1 MPVRVL
7 LYFYPMIK
15 ALIIDDEINAQGV
28 LEKTLHRYFPNKFI
42 IAEKCDSVDAGV
54 VAIKKH
60 EPDLV
65 FLDIQMP
72 EKNGFE
78 LFKHFDVI
86 NFEVIFT
93 TAFNQFAIKAIKR
106 SALDY
111 LLKPINHVELSEAVR
126 KFERKN
132 EGNAA
137 QRKLSLLLENLNVND
152 QNVSKIAFPTT
163 EGFELIHTNQIL
175 YCKAE
180 SNYCSIKK
188 IEGTTRMATKTL
200 KYVEE
205 ILPENSFQRIHKSYV
220 INLNYVVRYNKLNKE
235 IELTTGERLPVSFRK
250 EEEFINAILQNQ

>member
-1 MPVRVL
+1 
-7 LYFYPMIK
+7 MIK
-15 ALIIDDEINAQGV
+15 AVIIDDEINSRDL
-28 LEKTLHRYFPNKFI
+28 LENTLNRYFPNRFNI
-42 IAEKCDSVDAGV
+42 VGKCNSVDNAV
-54 VAIKKH
+54 LAIKEY
-60 EPDLV
+60 EPELV

-78 LFKHFDVI
+78 LFKYFDVI

-93 TAFNQFAIKAIKR
+93 TAYNQFAIKAIKR

-111 LLKPINHVELSEAVR
+111 LLKPINHLDLAEAIK
-126 KFERKN
+126 KFDRKN
-132 EGNAA
+132 SGNSA
-137 QRKLSLLLENLNVND
+137 QKKLSLLLENLNVND
-152 QNVSKIAFPTT
+152 QNVSKIAFPTI

-188 IEGTTRMATKTL
+188 IDGFTKVATKTL

-205 ILPENSFQRIHKSYV
+205 ILPQKSFKRIHKTYV
-220 INLNYVVRYNKLNKE
+220 INLNYVVRYNKINKE
-235 IELTTGERLPVSFRK
+235 IELTNGEKLPVSFRK

>member
-1 MPVRVL
+1 
-7 LYFYPMIK
+7 MIK
-15 ALIIDDEINAQGV
+15 AVIIDDEINAQSL
-28 LEKTLHRYFPNKFI
+28 LEKTLNRYFPNRFNI
-42 IAEKCDSVDAGV
+42 VEKCISVDAGV
-54 VAIKKH
+54 LAIKKH

-78 LFKHFDVI
+78 LFKYFEVI

-93 TAFNQFAIKAIKR
+93 TAHDKFGIKAIKR

-111 LLKPINHVELSEAVR
+111 LLKPINHLELAEAIK
-126 KFERKN
+126 KFEKKN
-132 EGNAA
+132 EGNFA

-152 QNVSKIAFPTT
+152 QNVSKIAFPTL

-188 IEGTTRMATKTL
+188 IDRSTKIASKTL
-200 KYVEE
+200 KFVEE
-205 ILPENSFQRIHKSYV
+205 ILPANSFKRIHKSYV
-220 INLNYVVRYNKLNKE
+220 INLNYVVRYYKANKE
-235 IELTTGERLPVSFRK
+235 IELTNGEKLPVSFRK
-250 EEEFINAILQNQ
+250 EEEFINAILQNY